1 VSLRRRFFL
10 YLAAAHLFFAAI
22 AVRTYWENK
31 ALLFAVEVLFALSFI
46 VGIALVR
53 SLFGT
58 LDLVRSGAQFLQ
70 ESDFGIRFREVGQS
84 EMDQLVS
91 VYNRMVDHLR
101 QERIRVEEQ
110 SHFMDRI
117 LAASPSG
124 ILTLDLDGR
133 IATVNPAAERLLRES
148 SESLVG
154 RRLDEA
160 PGPHARRLAALASG
174 ASQVIAL
181 GGGRRAK
188 CQRSEFMDHGF
199 ARPFFMMEELTEELR
214 RSEKA
219 AYEKLIR
226 MMSHEVNNSVGAATS
241 LLDSC
246 LHYKDQIRA
255 EDREDFERALAVV
268 IGRTRELNVFMQGFS
283 DVVRLP
289 APHVREV
296 DVRGLVEDVGALFR
310 AELDR
315 RRITWSFTAMESGPA
330 RLPMDRSQMEQALV
344 NIVKN
349 AMEAIGED
357 GAITV
362 SLGPEGGGSRTRLVV
377 EDTGG
382 PLTAEVQ
389 AQLFTPFFTTR
400 PHGQGIGLTIVQE
413 ILDRHGFEFS
423 LEGGPG
429 RPTRFTIFF

>member
-22 AVRTYWENK
+22 AVRTYWANK
-31 ALLFAVEVLFALSFI
+31 ALLFVVEVLFVLSFL

-58 LDLVRSGAQFLQ
+58 LDLVRSGSQFLR
-70 ESDFGIRFREVGQS
+70 ESDFGIRFRETGQA
-84 EMDQLVS
+84 EMDQLVA
-91 VYNRMVDHLR
+91 VYNRMVEHLR
-101 QERIRVEEQ
+101 EERIRLEEQ
-110 SHFMDRI
+110 HHFMDRI
-117 LAASPSG
+117 LTASPSG
-124 ILTLDLDGR
+124 VLTLDLDGR

-148 SESLVG
+148 RESLVG
-154 RRLDEA
+154 RRLEEA
-160 PGPHARRLAALASG
+160 PGPHARRLASLTSG

-188 CQRSEFMDHGF
+188 CQRSEFMDRGF
-199 ARPFFMMEELTEELR
+199 ARPFFLMEELTEELR

-246 LHYKDQIRA
+246 LHYKDQIRP
-255 EDREDFERALAVV
+255 EDREDYERALGVV
-268 IGRTRELNVFMQGFS
+268 IGRTRELNAFMQGFS

-289 APHVREV
+289 APHPREA

-310 AELDR
+310 AELER
-315 RRITWSFTAMESGPA
+315 RRIVWRFSASGSGP
-330 RLPMDRSQMEQALV
+330 LMIKLDRGQVEQALV

-349 AMEAIGED
+349 AMEAVGQDGE
-357 GAITV
+357 ITV
-362 SLGPEGGGSRTRLVV
+362 TLTPGQGGARTRLVV

-389 AQLFTPFFTTR
+389 AQLFTPFYTTR
-400 PHGQGIGLTIVQE
+400 PNGQGIGLTIVQE

-423 LEGGPG
+423 LEGGPD
-429 RPTRFTIFF
+429 RRTQFTILF